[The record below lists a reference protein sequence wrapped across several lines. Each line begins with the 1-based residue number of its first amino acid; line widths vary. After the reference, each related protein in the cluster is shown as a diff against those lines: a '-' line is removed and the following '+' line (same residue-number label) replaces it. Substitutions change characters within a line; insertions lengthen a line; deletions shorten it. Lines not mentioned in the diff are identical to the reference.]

1 MGAAAPLAQGLVLA
15 VHRHDA
21 TRPDEGSDR
30 ADGKEVVTLS
40 RRPGG
45 EDAFMSTITMNTSTQ
60 APPESSA
67 QILVV
72 EDDKTVA
79 EVVSRYLVREGFGV
93 EHVADG
99 GVALARV
106 QDRMPDLIVLDLML
120 PGVDGREVCRRVRA
134 VSDVPIIML
143 TALGET
149 GDRIAGLELGA
160 DDYLAK
166 PFSPRELVARVK
178 NVLKRSGSGDG
189 RADNSSQLEVGG
201 IRLDR
206 KSREV
211 EIEGRSVDLTQREF
225 DLLAFLMEHP
235 KEVFRREVLLEHVW
249 GYTFGDTS
257 TVTVHVRRLREKIE
271 PDPSNPTFVQTV
283 WGVGY
288 KFGP

>member
-1 MGAAAPLAQGLVLA
+1 MSTVDVRSWTSIPRVSTAPEMTRSEGDDAQG
-15 VHRHDA
+15 R
-21 TRPDEGSDR
+21 
-30 ADGKEVVTLS
+30 
-40 RRPGG
+40 
-45 EDAFMSTITMNTSTQ
+45 
-60 APPESSA
+60 
-67 QILVV
+67 ILVV
-72 EDDKTVA
+72 EDDETVA
-79 EVVSRYLVREGFGV
+79 KVVQRYLEREGFHV
-93 EHVADG
+93 EHVGDG
-99 GVALARV
+99 GIALARL
-106 QDRMPDLIVLDLML
+106 QQETPDLIVLDLML

-143 TALGET
+143 TALGDT
-149 GDRIAGLELGA
+149 ADRIAGLETGA

-178 NVLKRSGSGDG
+178 NVLRRTAAGGGAGAGGGD
-189 RADNSSQLEVGG
+189 RLDVDG
-201 IRLDR
+201 ITLDR

-211 EIEGRSVDLTQREF
+211 TVEGTSVDLTQREF

-288 KFGP
+288 KFGR

>member
-1 MGAAAPLAQGLVLA
+1 MSTTPADAAP
-15 VHRHDA
+15 
-21 TRPDEGSDR
+21 
-30 ADGKEVVTLS
+30 
-40 RRPGG
+40 
-45 EDAFMSTITMNTSTQ
+45 
-60 APPESSA
+60 SA
-67 QILVV
+67 RILVV

-79 EVVSRYLVREGFGV
+79 EVVSRYLTREGYDV
-93 EHVADG
+93 DHVGDG
-99 GVALARV
+99 AVALARV
-106 QDRMPDLIVLDLML
+106 QQATPDLIVLDLML
-120 PGVDGREVCRRVRA
+120 PGIDGREVCRRVRA

-149 GDRIAGLELGA
+149 ADRIAGLEIGA

-178 NVLKRSGSGDG
+178 NVLKRSRGSDAGP
-189 RADNSSQLEVGG
+189 AAPEALEVGG
-201 IRLDR
+201 ISLNR

-211 EIEGRSVDLTQREF
+211 VVDGRSVDLTQREF

-288 KFGP
+288 KFGV

>member
-1 MGAAAPLAQGLVLA
+1 M
-15 VHRHDA
+15 
-21 TRPDEGSDR
+21 
-30 ADGKEVVTLS
+30 
-40 RRPGG
+40 
-45 EDAFMSTITMNTSTQ
+45 
-60 APPESSA
+60 
-67 QILVV
+67 
-72 EDDKTVA
+72 A
-79 EVVSRYLVREGFGV
+79 EVVSRYLVREGYEV

-99 GVALARV
+99 AVALARL
-106 QDRMPDLIVLDLML
+106 QDRIPDLIVLDLML
-120 PGVDGREVCRRVRA
+120 PGIDGREVCRRVRA

-149 GDRIAGLELGA
+149 GDRIAGLEIGA

-178 NVLKRSGSGDG
+178 NILKRATPTGESVTTTSEV
-189 RADNSSQLEVGG
+189 LEVEG
-201 IRLDR
+201 ISLNR
-206 KSREV
+206 KSRAV
-211 EIEGRSVDLTQREF
+211 KIGGTAVDLTQREF

-271 PDPSNPTFVQTV
+271 PDPAKPTYVQTV

-288 KFGP
+288 KFGD

>member
-1 MGAAAPLAQGLVLA
+1 M
-15 VHRHDA
+15 
-21 TRPDEGSDR
+21 SD
-30 ADGKEVVTLS
+30 
-40 RRPGG
+40 
-45 EDAFMSTITMNTSTQ
+45 TQ
-60 APPESSA
+60 AASA
-67 QILVV
+67 RILVV

-79 EVVSRYLVREGFGV
+79 EVVTRYLTREGFEV
-93 EHVADG
+93 EHVGDG
-99 GVALARV
+99 AVALARV
-106 QDRMPDLIVLDLML
+106 QDLMPDLMVLDLML

-134 VSDVPIIML
+134 VSDIPVIML

-178 NVLKRSGSGDG
+178 NILKRSSGG
-189 RADNSSQLEVGG
+189 QAEATSEVLEVDG
-201 IRLDR
+201 ISLNR
-206 KSREV
+206 KSRAV
-211 EIEGRSVDLTQREF
+211 TIHGQSVDLTQREF
-225 DLLAFLMEHP
+225 DLLGFLMEHP

-288 KFGP
+288 KFGV

>member
-1 MGAAAPLAQGLVLA
+1 MA
-15 VHRHDA
+15 
-21 TRPDEGSDR
+21 
-30 ADGKEVVTLS
+30 
-40 RRPGG
+40 
-45 EDAFMSTITMNTSTQ
+45 TSTMTTH
-60 APPESSA
+60 APDSA
-67 QILVV
+67 SATANVLVV

-79 EVVSRYLVREGFGV
+79 EVVSRYLIREGFAV

-106 QDRMPDLIVLDLML
+106 QEAMPDLIVLDLML

-178 NVLKRSGSGDG
+178 NVLKRAGGSDKPVE
-189 RADNSSQLEVGG
+189 SSALEVGD

-211 EIEGRSVDLTQREF
+211 VVQGQSVDLTQREF

-288 KFGP
+288 KFGA

>member
-1 MGAAAPLAQGLVLA
+1 M
-15 VHRHDA
+15 
-21 TRPDEGSDR
+21 
-30 ADGKEVVTLS
+30 VTW
-40 RRPGG
+40 PPIT
-45 EDAFMSTITMNTSTQ
+45 MSTT
-60 APPESSA
+60 AADSA
-67 QILVV
+67 TASARILVV

-79 EVVSRYLVREGFGV
+79 EVVSRYLAREGYEV
-93 EHVADG
+93 EHVGDG
-99 GVALARV
+99 AVALARV
-106 QDRMPDLIVLDLML
+106 QTAMPDLIVLDLML

-143 TALGET
+143 TALGDT
-149 GDRIAGLELGA
+149 GDRIAGLEIGA

-178 NVLKRSGSGDG
+178 NVLKRAGGGTPERGDV
-189 RADNSSQLEVGG
+189 LEVGP
-201 IRLDR
+201 ITLDR
-206 KSREV
+206 RSREV
-211 EIEGRSVDLTQREF
+211 VVDGTSVDLTQREF

-271 PDPSNPTFVQTV
+271 PDPSSPTFVLTV

-288 KFGP
+288 KFGV

>member
-1 MGAAAPLAQGLVLA
+1 
-15 VHRHDA
+15 
-21 TRPDEGSDR
+21 
-30 ADGKEVVTLS
+30 
-40 RRPGG
+40 
-45 EDAFMSTITMNTSTQ
+45 MSTT
-60 APPESSA
+60 AADSA
-67 QILVV
+67 TPSARILVV

-79 EVVSRYLVREGFGV
+79 EVVSRYLAREGFDV
-93 EHVADG
+93 EHVSDG
-99 GVALARV
+99 AVALARLQQGV
-106 QDRMPDLIVLDLML
+106 PDLIVLDLML

-143 TALGET
+143 TALGDT
-149 GDRIAGLELGA
+149 GDRIAGLEIGA

-178 NVLKRSGSGDG
+178 NVLKRSAGSGTEGSRPDL
-189 RADNSSQLEVGG
+189 LEVGV
-201 IRLDR
+201 ISLNR

-211 EIEGRSVDLTQREF
+211 IVDGRQVDLTQREF

-271 PDPSNPTFVQTV
+271 ADPSEPVFVQTV

-288 KFGP
+288 KFGV

>member
-1 MGAAAPLAQGLVLA
+1 
-15 VHRHDA
+15 
-21 TRPDEGSDR
+21 
-30 ADGKEVVTLS
+30 
-40 RRPGG
+40 
-45 EDAFMSTITMNTSTQ
+45 MSTSTMN
-60 APPESSA
+60 APAPDAATSSA
-67 QILVV
+67 DILVV

-79 EVVSRYLVREGFGV
+79 EVVSRYLVREGYAV

-99 GVALARV
+99 AVALARV
-106 QDRMPDLIVLDLML
+106 QSDMPDLIVLDLML

-149 GDRIAGLELGA
+149 GDRIAGLEIGA

-178 NVLKRSGSGDG
+178 NVLKRSGGET
-189 RADNSSQLEVGG
+189 RADSSMLEVGDVT
-201 IRLDR
+201 LDR

-211 EIEGRSVDLTQREF
+211 TIAGRQVDLTQREF
-225 DLLAFLMEHP
+225 DLMAFLMEHP

-271 PDPSNPTFVQTV
+271 PDPSNPTYVQTV

-288 KFGP
+288 KFGA

>member
-1 MGAAAPLAQGLVLA
+1 
-15 VHRHDA
+15 
-21 TRPDEGSDR
+21 
-30 ADGKEVVTLS
+30 
-40 RRPGG
+40 
-45 EDAFMSTITMNTSTQ
+45 MSTT
-60 APPESSA
+60 AADSA
-67 QILVV
+67 TASARILVV

-79 EVVSRYLVREGFGV
+79 EVVSRYLAREGFDV
-93 EHVADG
+93 EHVGDG
-99 GVALARV
+99 AIALARLQQSV
-106 QDRMPDLIVLDLML
+106 PDLIVLDLML

-149 GDRIAGLELGA
+149 GDRIAGLEIGA

-178 NVLKRSGSGDG
+178 NVLKRSAGGG
-189 RADNSSQLEVGG
+189 INGGGNSDVLEVSG
-201 IRLDR
+201 ITLNR

-211 EIEGRSVDLTQREF
+211 VVNGRSVDLTQREF

-271 PDPSNPTFVQTV
+271 DDPSSPAFVQTV

-288 KFGP
+288 KFGV

>member
-1 MGAAAPLAQGLVLA
+1 
-15 VHRHDA
+15 
-21 TRPDEGSDR
+21 
-30 ADGKEVVTLS
+30 
-40 RRPGG
+40 
-45 EDAFMSTITMNTSTQ
+45 MSTT
-60 APPESSA
+60 AADSA
-67 QILVV
+67 IPSARILVV

-79 EVVSRYLVREGFGV
+79 EVVSRYLAREGFEV
-93 EHVADG
+93 EHVGDG
-99 GVALARV
+99 AVALARL
-106 QDRMPDLIVLDLML
+106 QDRIPDLIVLDLML
-120 PGVDGREVCRRVRA
+120 PGIDGREVCRRVRA

-149 GDRIAGLELGA
+149 GDRIAGLEIGA

-178 NVLKRSGSGDG
+178 NVLKRVGSTGSGPT
-189 RADNSSQLEVGG
+189 SSDVLEVDG
-201 IRLDR
+201 ISLNR
-206 KSREV
+206 KSRAVIVGETPV
-211 EIEGRSVDLTQREF
+211 ELTQREF

-271 PDPSNPTFVQTV
+271 PEPSNPTFVQTV

-288 KFGP
+288 KFGV

>member
-1 MGAAAPLAQGLVLA
+1 M
-15 VHRHDA
+15 A
-21 TRPDEGSDR
+21 TS
-30 ADGKEVVTLS
+30 
-40 RRPGG
+40 
-45 EDAFMSTITMNTSTQ
+45 TMN
-60 APPESSA
+60 APAPDTA
-67 QILVV
+67 ATAADILVV

-79 EVVSRYLVREGFGV
+79 EVVSRYLVREGYQV

-99 GVALARV
+99 AVALARV
-106 QDRMPDLIVLDLML
+106 QKAMPDLIVLDLML

-149 GDRIAGLELGA
+149 GDRIAGLEIGA

-178 NVLKRSGSGDG
+178 NVLKRSGGEARSG
-189 RADNSSQLEVGG
+189 SSALEVGDV
-201 IRLDR
+201 RLDR

-211 EIEGRSVDLTQREF
+211 VIAGRQVDLTQREF

-271 PDPSNPTFVQTV
+271 PDPSNPTYVQTV

-288 KFGP
+288 KFGA